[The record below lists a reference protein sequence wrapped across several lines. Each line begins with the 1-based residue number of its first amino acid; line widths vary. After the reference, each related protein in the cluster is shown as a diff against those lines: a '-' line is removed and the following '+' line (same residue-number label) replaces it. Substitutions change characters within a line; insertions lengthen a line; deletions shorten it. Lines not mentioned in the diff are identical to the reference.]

1 MKPSV
6 ARVGDDHDHAAVL
19 RVPVHD
25 LAHER
30 QEAPLH
36 VGETLALAVA
46 RLEVLLDGPLAR
58 QLHVYRAR
66 IFLRFGLDAEVDL
79 DGLGRQR
86 QRQVVTEGDGV
97 GRLDRT
103 QVRARVDGDD
113 RRVGSR
119 FGQRLG
125 LLDALAGQRIA
136 SPRRRAPVADC
147 PER

>member
-6 ARVGDDHDHAAVL
+6 APCATIDDHAAVL

-36 VGETLALAVA
+36 VGEALALAVA

-66 IFLRFGLDAEVDL
+66 ILLR
-79 DGLGRQR
+79 
-86 QRQVVTEGDGV
+86 
-97 GRLDRT
+97 
-103 QVRARVDGDD
+103 VRA
-113 RRVGSR
+113 
-119 FGQRLG
+119 
-125 LLDALAGQRIA
+125 
-136 SPRRRAPVADC
+136 
-147 PER
+147 